1 MGAFIG
7 FPSELDAIKKGVDL
21 LSDSNEDYDTVRA
34 DDLGE
39 DFDIESYRQ
48 RDDVEVVE
56 QGSRNGEDFYRLV
69 PRSDDARSV
78 LEPQDTSEPVQN
90 PNQPNGGDI
99 MTDDYEFE
107 LNGTETRH
115 AGSLVDNQSDE
126 YDADGDEIEALG
138 TASYIEEIVTDQRDD
153 IDLDD
158 VAEYIA
164 DQDEFN
170 FGAMIEYKADM
181 GDKDYEQ
188 FVDAVDDVV
197 GRATDLTDEVEAKG
211 AIFEGLYGETKT
223 ERDNAQEAISGIMD
237 SVSDLQTSSD
247 WLDQAADL
255 AGAQQD
261 ERAAN
266 ARFNDLKQQAQNL

>member
-7 FPSELDAIKKGVDL
+7 LPSELDVIKKGVDR
-21 LSDSNEDYDTVRA
+21 LSGSDDDYDTVQA

-39 DFDIESYRQ
+39 DFDIETYRQ
-48 RDDVEVVE
+48 RDDVEVLE
-56 QGSRNGEDFYRLV
+56 EGTRDGEDFYRLV
-69 PRSDDARSV
+69 PRSGDARRV
-78 LEPQDTSEPVQN
+78 LEPQNSEPLQN
-90 PNQPNGGDI
+90 PDQTNGGDI

-115 AGSLVDNQSDE
+115 AGSLIDNQSDD
-126 YDADGDEIEALG
+126 YDADRDEIEALG
-138 TASYIEEIVTDQRDD
+138 TANYIEEIVTEQRDD

-170 FGAMIEYKADM
+170 FGAMVEYKADM

-266 ARFNDLKQQAQNL
+266 ARFNDLEQQAQNL